1 MRIWLV
7 YFDFGVNKGIFQ
19 SLSKQCTKLF
29 FAMQICPTKPI
40 YSYTG
45 GRSVACLAPWHAYV
59 RGRAEE
65 DHPRGGGLL
74 WKPNWHEL
82 DTEGLLAWCGIHTC
96 DATTQLGDRSA
107 RVPMKVVTSCDKL
120 RGGACIPWIRRL
132 PNGTSQII
140 AMR

>member
-1 MRIWLV
+1 MALV
-7 YFDFGVNKGIFQ
+7 KFF
-19 SLSKQCTKLF
+19 SKRNDSS
-29 FAMQICPTKPI
+29 KPI

-120 RGGACIPWIRRL
+120 RGGA
-132 PNGTSQII
+132 
-140 AMR
+140 

>member
-1 MRIWLV
+1 MDKYEKR
-7 YFDFGVNKGIFQ
+7 
-19 SLSKQCTKLF
+19 SLRQF
-29 FAMQICPTKPI
+29 FSSQNESSKPI

-45 GRSVACLAPWHAYV
+45 GRSVGCLAPWHAYV

-65 DHPRGGGLL
+65 DQPGGVGLL

-120 RGGACIPWIRRL
+120 RGGA
-132 PNGTSQII
+132 
-140 AMR
+140 

>member
-1 MRIWLV
+1 M
-7 YFDFGVNKGIFQ
+7 YATIFSIQ
-19 SLSKQCTKLF
+19 K
-29 FAMQICPTKPI
+29 IPNKPI

-45 GRSVACLAPWHAYV
+45 GRSVGCLAPWHAYV

-65 DHPRGGGLL
+65 DQPGGVGLL

-120 RGGACIPWIRRL
+120 RVGACMPKIRRWL
-132 PNGTSQII
+132 NRTSCFFGNGRVSDREPTELKHLS
-140 AMR
+140 RWRK